1 MANDPRITVVIPTRE
16 RGDVLGAALRSV
28 TAQNYDGLDILV
40 SDNCSTDGTA
50 DVVRAANDPRIRYV
64 NTGERVSMSH
74 NWEFALSHVPVDD
87 RYVMV
92 IGDDDGIIPG
102 ALDRVVALI
111 RETGS
116 KAVSSTYVTYIWP
129 NGDNANMGR
138 LLVPMRRGYEMRNSK
153 EWLRRV
159 VEGRTWYSEL
169 PMLYVVGAIHMS
181 LIDEVRRSTGV
192 FFQSCMPD
200 IFSALALSYIT
211 ERYAF
216 SHEPFAV
223 AGHSRHSNGASWGV
237 SGRVGATEQVFK
249 PKEMFLKE
257 ANIPWHADIPTFPD
271 GKIPF
276 SVDLLVYESYL
287 QAMHLHDNALGV
299 TSADMLALFL
309 ARNIE
314 DRERMSAWVELFAQ
328 RHGLDMAEARRKAAA
343 LRLRV
348 TRDRL
353 LENIKTF
360 GDFYRLEPRFGV
372 RMRDVYEAS
381 VVAATILRTRP
392 GRLRSYAST
401 LAKRLGWPQ
410 PVPA

>member
-1 MANDPRITVVIPTRE
+1 MSSPRITVIIPTRE

-50 DVVRAANDPRIRYV
+50 DVVQAANDPRIRYV
-64 NTGERVSMSH
+64 NTGKRVSMSH
-74 NWEFALSHVPVDD
+74 NWEFALSHVPADD

-102 ALDRVVALI
+102 ALDRVAALI
-111 RETGS
+111 RETGAQ
-116 KAVSSTYVTYIWP
+116 AVSSSYVTFIWP
-129 NGDNANMGR
+129 NTDNANMGR

-153 EWLRRV
+153 DWLRRV
-159 VEGRTWYSEL
+159 VSGKAWYSEL

-181 LIDEVRRSTGV
+181 LIDDIRRRKGV
-192 FFQSCMPD
+192 FFQSCQPD
-200 IFSALALSYIT
+200 ILSSVALSCIT
-211 ERYAF
+211 ERYAY
-216 SHEPFAV
+216 SHEPFAL
-223 AGHSRHSNGASWGV
+223 AGHSRHSNGASWSA
-237 SGRVGATEQVFK
+237 SGKGAKSNEA
-249 PKEMFLKE
+249 LKANQTFSSE
-257 ANIPWHADIPTFPD
+257 ANIPWHADIPTLPD
-271 GKIPF
+271 EKIPL
-276 SVDLLVYESYL
+276 SIDLLVYESYL
-287 QAMHLHDNALGV
+287 QAMDLHDNELGV
-299 TSADMLALFL
+299 TPADMLALFL

-328 RHGLDMAEARRKAAA
+328 RHGFDMAEARRKAAA